1 MSQSYWLFKQEP
13 ATYSYWQL
21 EKDGKTIWDGVANNL
36 AQKHLRNVRKGDK
49 VLFYHTGGEKQAVG
63 IMEAISDPYPQPDGS
78 KVGARSHSEK
88 DSNWPVVVQVKPVAK
103 LPEPVGLQKIKSD
116 PAFASWELVRIPR
129 LSVMPVPPAMWKRLM
144 EMAHAGSP
152 T

>member
-1 MSQSYWLFKQEP
+1 MPQSYWLFKQEP

-49 VLFYHTGGEKQAVG
+49 VLFYHTGAEKRAVG

-78 KVGARSHSEK
+78 KVGAKSHSEK
-88 DSNWPVVVQVKPVAK
+88 DSNLPVVVQVKPVAR

-116 PAFASWELVRIPR
+116 PVFASWELVRIPR

-144 EMAHAGSP
+144 EMAHAGSL

>member
-1 MSQSYWLFKQEP
+1 MSQSCWLFKQEP

-78 KVGARSHSEK
+78 KVGAKSHSEK
-88 DSNWPVVVQVKPVAK
+88 YSKWPVVVQVKPVAK
-103 LPEPVGLQKIKSD
+103 LPEPVVLKKIKSD

-144 EMAHAGSP
+144 EMAHAASL